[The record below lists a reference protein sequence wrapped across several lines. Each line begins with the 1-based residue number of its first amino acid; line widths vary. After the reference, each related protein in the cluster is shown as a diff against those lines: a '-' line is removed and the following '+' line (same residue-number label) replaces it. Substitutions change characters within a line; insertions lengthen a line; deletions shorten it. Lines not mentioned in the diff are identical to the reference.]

1 MSGQFIRRLCSVGIL
16 FAAAVLVYAVMLVRL
31 QIAGQDYYTMSSAVK
46 LTTRT
51 VTVKAQRGEIFDRN
65 GTPLV
70 TNKYTYDLRLDGG
83 SIGKTNRE
91 KNDLLLRLRDICGDA
106 MRSPDAPFTASF
118 EGDDIYFHYTVM
130 LNGKLKDSREIL
142 KGSRGLKGHRNSPIP
157 AERIDT
163 RAAKLGEPI
172 DLLKD
177 GLAGWETIP
186 GKGRNCWSFK
196 DGTLSN
202 DVGLDEKGQW
212 KGGGLNLRTKRADF
226 TDFNLEYDVRVAT
239 NSNSGVYLRGRY
251 EIQTVDSF
259 KARKPDLHSMG
270 AYYGRVAPCAKAEK
284 KPGEWQHVN
293 VTLYKGHLTVWL
305 NGVNIIRNAPVTGI
319 TGGALDAEEEKPGPI
334 YVQGDHSNADYRNMV
349 LRPVRD

>member
-1 MSGQFIRRLCSVGIL
+1 MKKLMMI
-16 FAAAVLVYAVMLVRL
+16 AAVLTAGMSVGAKDFEGCWGVTIPADFDDIGEKVVHLIVTKDAAGKYEGLMLWRW
-31 QIAGQDYYTMSSAVK
+31 GSPEKVK
-46 LTTRT
+46 DFKVSDGKFSLKHPYGAT
-51 VTVKAQRGEIFDRN
+51 VVGEW
-65 GTPLV
+65 
-70 TNKYTYDLRLDGG
+70 
-83 SIGKTNRE
+83 
-91 KNDLLLRLRDICGDA
+91 
-106 MRSPDAPFTASF
+106 
-118 EGDDIYFHYTVM
+118 EGDDIYLHYTFM

-177 GLAGWETIP
+177 GMDGWETIP

-202 DVGLDEKGQW
+202 DVGLDEKGHW

-226 TDFNLEYDVRVAT
+226 ADFNLEYDVRVAT

-259 KARKPDLHSMG
+259 KARKPDRHSMG

-284 KPGEWQHVN
+284 RPGEWQHVN
-293 VTLYKGHLTVWL
+293 ITLYKGHLTVWL

-319 TGGALDAEEEKPGPI
+319 TGGALDAEEGKPGPI

-349 LRPVRD
+349 LRPVIE

>member
-1 MSGQFIRRLCSVGIL
+1 MKKLMMV
-16 FAAAVLVYAVMLVRL
+16 AAALTAGMAVGAKDFEGSWGVTIPADFDDIGEKVVHLIVTKDAAGKYEGLMLWRW
-31 QIAGQDYYTMSSAVK
+31 GSPEKVK
-46 LTTRT
+46 DFKVADGRFSLKHPYGAT
-51 VTVKAQRGEIFDRN
+51 VEGEW
-65 GTPLV
+65 
-70 TNKYTYDLRLDGG
+70 
-83 SIGKTNRE
+83 
-91 KNDLLLRLRDICGDA
+91 
-106 MRSPDAPFTASF
+106 
-118 EGDDIYFHYTVM
+118 EGDDLYLHYTFM

-142 KGSRGLKGHRNSPIP
+142 KGSRGLKGHRNPPVP

-177 GLAGWETIP
+177 GMDGWETIP
-186 GKGRNCWSFK
+186 GNGRSCWSFK

-270 AYYGRVAPCAKAEK
+270 AYYGRVTPCAKAEK

-293 VTLYKGHLTVWL
+293 VTLYKGHLTIWL
-305 NGVNIIRNAPVTGI
+305 NGVNIIRNAPITGI

>member
-1 MSGQFIRRLCSVGIL
+1 MRTLLSVAVSTMLGLAVSASPGDLVGSWGVTIPADFDDIGEKVVHL
-16 FAAAVLVYAVMLVRL
+16 IVTKDAAGKYEGLMLWRWGSPEKVKDFKVSDGKFSLKHPYGAAVE
-31 QIAGQDYYTMSSAVK
+31 
-46 LTTRT
+46 
-51 VTVKAQRGEIFDRN
+51 GEW
-65 GTPLV
+65 
-70 TNKYTYDLRLDGG
+70 
-83 SIGKTNRE
+83 
-91 KNDLLLRLRDICGDA
+91 
-106 MRSPDAPFTASF
+106 
-118 EGDDIYFHYTVM
+118 EGDDLYLHYTFM

-177 GLAGWETIP
+177 GMDGWETIP

-334 YVQGDHSNADYRNMV
+334 YVQGDHSDADYRNMV
-349 LRPVRD
+349 LRPVIE